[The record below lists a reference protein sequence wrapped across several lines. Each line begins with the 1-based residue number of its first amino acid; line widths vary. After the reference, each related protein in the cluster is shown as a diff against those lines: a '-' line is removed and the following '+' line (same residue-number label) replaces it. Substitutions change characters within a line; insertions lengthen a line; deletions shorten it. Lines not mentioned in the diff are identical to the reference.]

1 MTRAGA
7 LAAVI
12 AAGTLGMGAVSAHA
26 AGAVQSTL
34 TSFARANPGV
44 SALVWRLDQG
54 GPVAVARITPD
65 TPRIPASNMK
75 MITAA
80 GALLQLG
87 PDFRFTTRVATSAS
101 ARLSGGTLTGPLY
114 LIGAGDPLLATR
126 AYAANFLPGARSTPM
141 VDLVKPLKR
150 AGIRKVR
157 GDVIADESLF
167 DARRMGPT
175 WPSYYS
181 SYAQPLSALASNQ
194 NYADDRRGSYAS
206 QPWRTSARRLVSSLK
221 GVGVSHTGRIRHG
234 STPAATRVL
243 AATTSPPLR
252 RAVREMNVPSD
263 NFIAEMLT
271 KTTGVYGRGQGTTAA
286 GTGRTA
292 ELLRHQGILSRR
304 DRLVDGS
311 GLSRSNRLTATTL
324 VRLVAAADADPSWGR
339 AFIASLPKGGEGTL
353 VNRMRTGV
361 ATNRVRAKTGYID
374 GVSSLSGRVVSRS
387 GTHYAFSMLMNTND
401 ITGAKATQDRVVTPL
416 ARGSED
422 ARR

>member
-1 MTRAGA
+1 MLPDPRALEHAALSTVPAPRVAFDGPFVVRAFAGGTGRANAASSIDPAPDPALEDRIARIEALYAALGLPPRFRSTPLDPPGLAEA
-7 LAAVI
+7 LAARGYVTKDETVILLAPIVAI
-12 AAGTLGMGAVSAHA
+12 AAPEPAATAFPAPDADWMAVTATAEHQTPARRREKEGTPALLMVPGAWVTLHEDGAAAAVISVVAAGRLGMGAVSAHA

-80 GALLQLG
+80 GALLQMG

-243 AATTSPPLR
+243 AATT
-252 RAVREMNVPSD
+252 
-263 NFIAEMLT
+263 I
-271 KTTGVYGRGQGTTAA
+271 
-286 GTGRTA
+286 
-292 ELLRHQGILSRR
+292 
-304 DRLVDGS
+304 
-311 GLSRSNRLTATTL
+311 
-324 VRLVAAADADPSWGR
+324 
-339 AFIASLPKGGEGTL
+339 
-353 VNRMRTGV
+353 
-361 ATNRVRAKTGYID
+361 
-374 GVSSLSGRVVSRS
+374 
-387 GTHYAFSMLMNTND
+387 
-401 ITGAKATQDRVVTPL
+401 
-416 ARGSED
+416 
-422 ARR
+422 